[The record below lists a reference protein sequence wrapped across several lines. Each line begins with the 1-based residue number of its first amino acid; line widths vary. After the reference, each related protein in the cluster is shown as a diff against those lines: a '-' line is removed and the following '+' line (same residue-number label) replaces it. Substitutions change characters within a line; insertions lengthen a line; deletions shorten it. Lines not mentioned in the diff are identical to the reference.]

1 MPTGRSSASTTYRRC
16 RRFATSFSSTCAR
29 AADPR
34 AWGARDRQRARR
46 AQAQPHGRVG
56 ATDQCDALGGVLGPR
71 VQNPCAAWS
80 AGRSTPLPCNS
91 RQRAHS
97 GRAPARTRA
106 AARGVPAGRRRRGR
120 AGRACTNVSRAV
132 ASTST
137 WPTWQPADSRRR
149 SSRLLANMDAGLFCT
164 AARPWAS
171 RARDGGHRP
180 ACFARG
186 RAPPAASP
194 AGRGSA
200 GRRRTKRGWG
210 VLRRGA
216 APAARRGRR
225 PRTRCHAP
233 ARGTRRPAAPS
244 RQSAPPRS
252 SCARRALVGR
262 RPRRARAP
270 KRRRTPDL
278 S

>member
-1 MPTGRSSASTTYRRC
+1 MPPA
-16 RRFATSFSSTCAR
+16 FPAPAR
-29 AADPR
+29 APPTLGPGAR
-34 AWGARDRQRARR
+34 ATGSAPAARRPSRTAAPGQLISATRSAACWGLGFKIHAPPGARDGAHPYPVTAGSAPTVTARPPAHGQLRGAPQRAR
-46 AQAQPHGRVG
+46 GG
-56 ATDQCDALGGVLGPR
+56 A
-71 VQNPCAAWS
+71 AAR
-80 AGRSTPLPCNS
+80 G
-91 RQRAHS
+91 
-97 GRAPARTRA
+97 APARTCPARSPAPALGRPGSRRTRGGAAPGCWRTWTPACSARPRA
-106 AARGVPAGRRRRGR
+106 HGRHARGTAIIGRP
-120 AGRACTNVSRAV
+120 VSHEGA
-132 ASTST
+132 
-137 WPTWQPADSRRR
+137 PHPQPA
-149 SSRLLANMDAGLFCT
+149 LLAE
-164 AARPWAS
+164 
-171 RARDGGHRP
+171 
-180 ACFARG
+180 
-186 RAPPAASP
+186 
-194 AGRGSA
+194 
-200 GRRRTKRGWG
+200 KRGAAENKRGCG

>member
-97 GRAPARTRA
+97 DRAPARTRA

-194 AGRGSA
+194 AGREA
-200 GRRRTKRGWG
+200 RGGGEQKG
-210 VLRRGA
+210 VRG
-216 APAARRGRR
+216 PAARRRACSSARSTPQNSVPCSSARNSPTGSAI
-225 PRTRCHAP
+225 AP
-233 ARGTRRPAAPS
+233 KCSATIVLRAARAGRPAA
-244 RQSAPPRS
+244 AP
-252 SCARRALVGR
+252 
-262 RPRRARAP
+262 RARAQAP
-270 KRRRTPDL
+270 ADA
-278 S
+278 

>member
-16 RRFATSFSSTCAR
+16 RRLATSFSSTCAR

-71 VQNPCAAWS
+71 VQNPCAA
-80 AGRSTPLPCNS
+80 C
-91 RQRAHS
+91 
-97 GRAPARTRA
+97 TRA